1 MGQRPEPQRPV
12 VAQLLPYGHREV
24 RGLKVSSL
32 CFGSLEACRA
42 VVGGVQAVACS
53 LDRPD
58 REAIGCSSGAGDG
71 LCGEGHVALVG
82 SWTHQLEVAGWRTL
96 RTLRSRSRLTAITAY
111 TVSMVVVKV
120 RRVGKSNVISI
131 PREFE
136 ALGYAPG
143 SSVVVEELPGGELR
157 IMSTESVRERI
168 HDVGERVVADH
179 GEALQILA
187 DHDPDVDAS
196 RC

>member
-1 MGQRPEPQRPV
+1 
-12 VAQLLPYGHREV
+12 
-24 RGLKVSSL
+24 
-32 CFGSLEACRA
+32 
-42 VVGGVQAVACS
+42 
-53 LDRPD
+53 
-58 REAIGCSSGAGDG
+58 
-71 LCGEGHVALVG
+71 
-82 SWTHQLEVAGWRTL
+82 
-96 RTLRSRSRLTAITAY
+96 
-111 TVSMVVVKV
+111 MVVVKV

-168 HDVGERVVADH
+168 HDVGERVVAEH

-187 DHDPDVDAS
+187 DHDPDVDAP